1 MKWYRITVFR
11 AGSIVERHD
20 YSDIDE
26 KRAKVLFKKVCDYV
40 DILYWNCRRNVR
52 LYRMER
58 HEGDGDNW
66 TQRTIINKYNAE

>member
-40 DILYWNCRRNVR
+40 DY
-52 LYRMER
+52 
-58 HEGDGDNW
+58 
-66 TQRTIINKYNAE
+66 